1 MVKCSGVKK
10 PNCLAPCEWTVGKGC
25 NKSVKAATPAKPKT
39 PSPSKRIYAFLGFK
53 DDDLKTHVEKMNN
66 KVTYGIKTD
75 TTHIVYKK
83 DKRVMEKVEAFSGPK
98 LELSA
103 FIEKYGFSSKKAA
116 KAAAKA
122 PSPAKP
128 VAKPSSKPAG
138 CVPSKLKKYVERK
151 APPYPAAEC
160 CGITL
165 KGNDGNEYVS
175 KPDKNGICKWYKAE
189 KAVKPPTPKA
199 AKPPTPKAP
208 TPKAAKPPTPK
219 AAKPP
224 KPTKAAKPPKAV
236 LYKLTYGYKRESAEG
251 LANLV
256 GKRDVEYDGYN
267 LSKIYKHAKG
277 ACLGMF
283 KDDNDIRG
291 VVEDVFYYVPS
302 QDLFV
307 IALKARCDTDRKDK
321 DLNTVYGVEFTYDLN
336 RKYMIEVEK
345 NAMVLLDEH
354 KATAKELVKDT
365 DKALKIE
372 YPDAVLLPC

>member
-25 NKSVKAATPAKPKT
+25 NKAATPAKPKT
-39 PSPSKRIYAFLGFK
+39 PSPSKRVYAFIGFK

-83 DKRVMEKVEAFSGPK
+83 DKRVMEKVEIFTGSK
-98 LELSA
+98 LELGA
-103 FIEKYGFSSKKAA
+103 FIEKYGFSSKKTA

-122 PSPAKP
+122 PSPTKP
-128 VAKPSSKPAG
+128 VAKSSSKPAG

-160 CGITL
+160 CGIKL

-189 KAVKPPTPKA
+189 KTSKVVKPPTPKA
-199 AKPPTPKAP
+199 AP
-208 TPKAAKPPTPK
+208 
-219 AAKPP
+219 
-224 KPTKAAKPPKAV
+224 
-236 LYKLTYGYKRESAEG
+236 YKLTYGYKRESAEG

-256 GKRDVEYDGYN
+256 GKRDVEYDGYGLN
-267 LSKIYKHAKG
+267 KIYKHAKG

-291 VVEDVFYYVPS
+291 IVDDVFYYVPS
-302 QDLFV
+302 QDLFI
-307 IALKARCDTDRKDK
+307 IALKARVDSNRKDK

-354 KATAKELVKDT
+354 KATTKELVKDT
-365 DKALKIE
+365 DNAVKIE